1 MERRRNTA
9 AMNSIG
15 PIALAQS
22 TDLVR
27 RAVRGAGPDGA
38 DAVPAAPE
46 RPRSRWTLLRL
57 NRRRAATA
65 NAAHPASDQ
74 GAVVAA
80 PRRPAR
86 A

>member
-1 MERRRNTA
+1 
-9 AMNSIG
+9 MNSIG

-27 RAVRGAGPDGA
+27 RAVRGSGPDGA
-38 DAVPAAPE
+38 DAGPAAPE
-46 RPRSRWTLLRL
+46 RPRSRWTLQRL
-57 NRRRAATA
+57 KRRRAGTATT
-65 NAAHPASDQ
+65 AHPAPDQ

>member
-1 MERRRNTA
+1 MNT
-9 AMNSIG
+9 IG

-27 RAVRGAGPDGA
+27 RAVRGYGPDGG
-38 DAVPAAPE
+38 DAVPAVPE

-57 NRRRAATA
+57 RRRGSGAAGSAAAA
-65 NAAHPASDQ
+65 NAPHAAPGQ

-80 PRRPAR
+80 PRRAAR